1 MINERIWLYQE
12 NETAYVDT
20 YLLNAPHGGTGDYK
34 KRGLVIVLPGGG
46 YSHLASHEGEPVA
59 MKFAAAG
66 YHSAVLYYRTQTGK
80 HTDPIEDVARTI
92 LMIRKHADEW
102 LVDKDKIFV
111 CGFSAG
117 GHLAASI
124 GVHWNKAF
132 LSELCGSPNELLRPN
147 GLILGYPVITATGD
161 FKHEGSFQNLTGGD
175 ESLREWASLEK
186 QVSENTP
193 PAFLWHTADD
203 PGVPV
208 ENSLAFA
215 MALSAHNIPYEMHIY
230 PHGMHGQSIAED
242 HIVSYRPSGYNGY
255 CADWTKQVI
264 RWLEQN

>member
-1 MINERIWLYQE
+1 MMNERIWLYQE
-12 NETAYVDT
+12 NEPAYVDM
-20 YLLNAPHGGTGDYK
+20 YLLSEPRGGTGDYN

-46 YSHLASHEGEPVA
+46 YQYQAGHEGEPVA

-80 HTDPIEDVARTI
+80 HTDPLEDIARTI
-92 LMIRKHADEW
+92 RLIRERAEEW
-102 LVDKDKIFV
+102 LVKEDEIFV

-124 GVHWNKAF
+124 GVFWDQPF
-132 LSELCGSPNELLRPN
+132 LSELCGAPNESLRPN
-147 GLILGYPVITATGD
+147 GLILGYPVITAQGD

-186 QVSENTP
+186 HVSEHTP
-193 PAFLWHTADD
+193 PTFLWHTADD
-203 PGVPV
+203 PGVPA
-208 ENSLAFA
+208 ENSLMFA
-215 MALSAHNIPYEMHIY
+215 AALSAHKIPYEMHIY

-242 HIVSYRPSGYNGY
+242 HIVKYRPSGYNSY
-255 CADWTKQVI
+255 CADWTRQVI